1 MSQDL
6 DSEHKRESDIPEAVS
21 NGIARRDKLVHD
33 TNDLVLQ
40 TLQKLGRRN
49 FRLYV
54 TGTIASLLL
63 TLFITVVGLL
73 DEAVISANQRKV
85 ATGILGAI
93 LATLQTAV
101 ASFNLKRKYEGYF
114 SLEVEGKGLLLDIDY
129 AEGKVDLA
137 KCKERL
143 HNLRTSALKLEL

>member
-1 MSQDL
+1 M
-6 DSEHKRESDIPEAVS
+6 
-21 NGIARRDKLVHD
+21 
-33 TNDLVLQ
+33 
-40 TLQKLGRRN
+40 
-49 FRLYV
+49 
-54 TGTIASLLL
+54 LL

-73 DEAVISANQRKV
+73 DETVISANQRKV
-85 ATGILGAI
+85 ATGILGAF

-129 AEGKVDLA
+129 AEGKVELT

-143 HNLRTSALKLEL
+143 QNLRTSALKLEL